1 MTGLPLTGIFPNVES
16 RTQRVKALADYI
28 SNNPDRTDLTGTL
41 VEKIYES
48 RGIEVSTRQA
58 RRDLEDA
65 RRDATERLHAPD
77 LPHWSEDVTGS
88 ALRTT
93 IEKVLRTDPQPT
105 IPQLRRAVA
114 AQHGRAIGDDELQQ
128 IARTVYTQLYIDPM
142 IAKAE
147 ETLRDQ
153 PGSSWAT
160 HQARRD
166 ADPLNYPTPFGPD
179 PNMIRHT
186 ALTWCNALLR
196 QLSTP
201 KVNRA
206 DLNTVIRTLRLM
218 RDLADDLDH
227 PTDQN
232 TADSVTVSRLDQIRY
247 D

>member
-1 MTGLPLTGIFPNVES
+1 
-16 RTQRVKALADYI
+16 
-28 SNNPDRTDLTGTL
+28 
-41 VEKIYES
+41 
-48 RGIEVSTRQA
+48 
-58 RRDLEDA
+58 
-65 RRDATERLHAPD
+65 
-77 LPHWSEDVTGS
+77 
-88 ALRTT
+88 
-93 IEKVLRTDPQPT
+93 
-105 IPQLRRAVA
+105 
-114 AQHGRAIGDDELQQ
+114 
-128 IARTVYTQLYIDPM
+128 M
-142 IAKAE
+142 IAKAK

-153 PGSSWAT
+153 PGSSWAA

-179 PNMIRHT
+179 LDMIRHT

-218 RDLADDLDH
+218 RNLADDLDH

-232 TADSVTVSRLDQIRY
+232 TAEGITISRLDQIRY